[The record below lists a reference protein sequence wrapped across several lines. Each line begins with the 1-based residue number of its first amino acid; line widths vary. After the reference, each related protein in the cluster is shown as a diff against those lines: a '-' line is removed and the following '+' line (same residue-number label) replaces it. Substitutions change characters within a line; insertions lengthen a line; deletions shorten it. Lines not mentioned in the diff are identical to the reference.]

1 MASKTTPKAEET
13 GLKILESA
21 MALFRQEGFDSATMR
36 DIAEAAGVA
45 TGAAYYYYP
54 SKDAIVMDFY
64 QRSSEEMQPK
74 IEMALEHARG
84 LEARLCELI
93 QVSSITSRS
102 TGDSY
107 GFSSETA
114 RTRSTRFR
122 RSAHKRQ
129 RSGKSISP
137 GFAAS
142 WWIAVC
148 GFRAT

>member
-74 IEMALEHARG
+74 IEMALEHARD

-93 QVSSITSRS
+93 QVKF
-102 TGDSY
+102 DH
-107 GFSSETA
+107 FA
-114 RTRSTRFR
+114 RNRSTRFR
-122 RSAHKRQ
+122 RSAYKRQ
-129 RSGKSISP
+129 RSGKSTSP

-142 WWIAVC
+142 WWIAAC